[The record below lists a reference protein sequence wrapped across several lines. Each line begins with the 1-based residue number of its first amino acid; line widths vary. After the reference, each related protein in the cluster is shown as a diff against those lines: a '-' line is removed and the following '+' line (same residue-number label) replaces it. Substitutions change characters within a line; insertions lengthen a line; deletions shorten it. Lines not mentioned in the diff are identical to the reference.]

1 MQILIL
7 SGNTGGGHNSAAMAV
22 KDYFELEG
30 SVCDIRDSL
39 AFWGELQSDIISNGH
54 VFIYKKTP
62 KLFGFGYRFAENHP
76 AKENYSSFLY
86 KTFSKGAKK
95 LYELLLQKKYDAIVC
110 THVFSGILAT
120 EVKRRYIP
128 QLKIYFVA
136 TDYTCSPGTPE
147 IDANAF
153 FIPHESLKDEFIA
166 AHIPENRII
175 PSGIPVR
182 NSFYTKA
189 DLHTAKKQ
197 LGLPLN
203 KHIILLMCGS
213 MGCGPIKDLAQK
225 ISTLMPENS
234 HLAIICGSNKSLK
247 KEISEA
253 LVASNTTIV
262 GFTKRMALYMDAATV
277 AITKPGGLSSTEALV
292 KGLPLVLIDAVPG
305 CETHN
310 MEFLTSG
317 GFAETGNTPLE
328 LTSKVLSYITNEQK
342 REAAKTA
349 IAHSFGHNAAKVIYD
364 HITSIKR

>member
-7 SGNTGGGHNSAAMAV
+7 SGNTGGGHNSAALAI

-30 SVCDIRDSL
+30 SFCDIRDSL

-54 VFIYKKTP
+54 VLLYKKTP

-86 KTFSKGAKK
+86 KTFSKGAKN
-95 LYELLLQKKYDAIVC
+95 LYKLLLQKKYDAIIC
-110 THVFSGILAT
+110 THVFAGILAT

-153 FIPHESLKDEFIA
+153 FIPHKNLINEFESFN
-166 AHIPENRII
+166 IPKNKII

-182 NSFYTKA
+182 NSFYNKVEIES
-189 DLHTAKKQ
+189 AKKQ
-197 LGLPLN
+197 LGLPQN
-203 KHIILLMCGS
+203 KHIVLLMCGS
-213 MGCGPIKDLAQK
+213 MGCGPIKELAQK
-225 ISTLMPENS
+225 ISTLIPENS
-234 HLAIICGSNKSLK
+234 HLAIICGSNRTLK
-247 KEISEA
+247 KELTES
-253 LVASNTTIV
+253 LTKPNTTIV
-262 GFTKRMALYMDAATV
+262 GFTKRMALYMDCATV

-310 MEFLTSG
+310 MEFLISG
-317 GFAETGNTPLE
+317 GYAKTGNTPLE
-328 LTSKVLSYITNEQK
+328 LASKVLSYITNDQQ
-342 REAAKTA
+342 REDIKNLILSEFSHKAAK
-349 IAHSFGHNAAKVIYD
+349 IIYE
-364 HITSIKR
+364 HISNV